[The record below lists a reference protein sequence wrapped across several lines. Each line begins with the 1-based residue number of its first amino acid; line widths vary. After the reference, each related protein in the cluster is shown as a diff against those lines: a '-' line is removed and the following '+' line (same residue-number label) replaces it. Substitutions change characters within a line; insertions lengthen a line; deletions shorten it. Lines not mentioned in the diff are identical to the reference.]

1 LDEIFFLT
9 SGDGKQRVIVEVP
22 TEFTYQLVFRQTRT
36 EPFKTQAIAGLK
48 FQFIDQV
55 SKGLSA
61 WQNIR
66 SIQSAPSTLK
76 ILAKISSGR
85 IFYYIT
91 ENEEIVHT
99 GWITSS
105 SCRYYNVQSGDIV
118 IGPIWSSES
127 TRGRGI
133 GAWGTKLAMNKLIE
147 TGSTVFFIDTSNNN
161 IPCLKLIDRCDFGS
175 PIATYIRREQKET

>member
-1 LDEIFFLT
+1 M
-9 SGDGKQRVIVEVP
+9 GKQKVVVEVP
-22 TEFTYQLVFRQTRT
+22 AEFTYQLVFRQTRT
-36 EPFKTQAIAGLK
+36 EPFNTQEIAGLK
-48 FQFIDQV
+48 FHFIDDIA
-55 SKGLSA
+55 KGISA
-61 WQNIR
+61 WQQIR
-66 SIQSAPSTLK
+66 SVQSARSTIK
-76 ILAKISSGR
+76 TLAKISSGR
-85 IFYYIT
+85 SFYYIT
-91 ENEEIVHT
+91 EHGAIIHT

-133 GAWGTKLAMNKLIE
+133 GAWGTKLAINKLIE

-175 PIATYIRREQKET
+175 PIATYIRREQK